1 MVTRCPFVIL
11 GLDADA
17 SAACP
22 GFDGEVVHFSVVGAT
37 QVERGRSCLHLGE
50 SGGCHHP
57 DADDILPMAAALCR
71 ADLSRNRPQ
80 VVVVEPAKE
89 AKPRKGSGS
98 PAA

>member
-17 SAACP
+17 MAACP
-22 GFDGEVVHFSVVGAT
+22 GFDGEVVHFSLAGSGGA
-37 QVERGRSCLHLGE
+37 VERGRSCLHLGE

-80 VVVVEPAKE
+80 VVVVEPARQ
-89 AKPRKGSGS
+89 AKPKKGS